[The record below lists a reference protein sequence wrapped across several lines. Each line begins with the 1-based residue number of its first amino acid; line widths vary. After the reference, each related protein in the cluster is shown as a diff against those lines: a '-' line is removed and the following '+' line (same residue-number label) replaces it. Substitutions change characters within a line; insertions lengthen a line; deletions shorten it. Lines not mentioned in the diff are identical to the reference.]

1 MHISVK
7 KNICSRLNNTSLQ
20 KKRINSALIA
30 PFSHRAAPLAW
41 SEVVPLFFLS
51 EQRGT
56 TGTRRRICPYDI
68 VVITTPMYEKKHWD
82 GDLADLTGQC
92 VKVGH
97 ELFEFFERTEFRV
110 FFLASANLSPC
121 HKTLEENPIYLPEP
135 GTLDLPSS
143 RKALIFDETIEQW
156 IRSGSRTVLLERALS
171 LALETFPCA
180 MSVFGLLQ
188 GLLDRA
194 AFGGDI
200 LSRKA
205 PTYCGMIVAI
215 FHGNEKGWKVMPR
228 PFVKQRSLS

>member
-1 MHISVK
+1 
-7 KNICSRLNNTSLQ
+7 LQ